1 VASYIRQNKNDVDGW
16 FDAVVNNGILFLNS
30 SVSNL
35 STSPKSSLID
45 LYTAIELFFKARLMK
60 EHWSLIISKPESAVK
75 QKFESGDF
83 HSVYLEQ
90 AHSRLKNICGENIKK
105 EAMENFK
112 ALGEHR
118 NQIVHFAHTG
128 FSGKETE
135 VVIEH
140 WASWFHLHE
149 LLTNHWLEIFE
160 CYQDSIDKIH
170 VKVKSNHEFLKT
182 KFDLIKDNIEIERKK
197 GIRIVE
203 CTSCGLESARVLN
216 SHSWGGEDIECLVC
230 DVKDLKLR
238 AIKTPIPCSNCN
250 KEVEYFIVKD
260 HRCTE
265 CQTELTSDYA
275 LEKYTQIYL
284 DEDPKGRYYDRTE
297 PLAYCHICKLEEPT
311 VLNLEGI
318 WICVECEDRGWTALD
333 CENCGSFVTG
343 DVDRIQYFACHRCE
357 DDVMKLHEEE
367 MQKYKAEVEV
377 ELSQALKQD

>member
-1 VASYIRQNKNDVDGW
+1 MGDRNGPEH
-16 FDAVVNNGILFLNS
+16 AVVNNGILFLNS

-105 EAMENFK
+105 EAMDNFK

-149 LLTNHWLEIFE
+149 LLTNHWWEIFE

-238 AIKTPIPCSNCN
+238 AIQTPIPCSNCN

-284 DEDPKGRYYDRTE
+284 DADPKGRYYDGTE
-297 PLAYCHICKLEEPT
+297 PLAYCHNCKLEEPT